1 MQTIPRKQWGAV
13 RDIGDAITMPDE
25 TAADSNAVTITDLD
39 SSRVAQLR
47 AELEHL
53 HANDVIK
60 DIWKK
65 TEARLKQTHYY
76 WWWEFVRT
84 GVKNQQLLD
93 EITAD
98 AVKASELTAV
108 RQDFEADDMNFE
120 NWWEERGR
128 ALFQENTVPHIDPI
142 GVKVV
147 EKNGFSTPIVFIAVP
162 LSISKD
168 LLLEQFKLVLDSYF
182 PENFMRHAA
191 STAQRRIEP
200 SQKDREF
207 DYGYLLEVWNVRTSN
222 PNLPFWKVHCKAKGD
237 DKQLKELEVVGS
249 ASAKQAAATRKA
261 QQAYNQADE
270 LMRNALI
277 GQFPKD
283 DQFQKKKRGGATSAK
298 KKSKKE
304 KQQQ

>member
-1 MQTIPRKQWGAV
+1 MQTIPRKPWGSV
-13 RDIGDAITMPDE
+13 RDIEGAITMPDE
-25 TAADSNAVTITDLD
+25 TAADDNAVTITDLD
-39 SSRVAQLR
+39 RSRVAQLR
-47 AELEHL
+47 AELEGL

-84 GVKNQQLLD
+84 GVKHQQLID

-98 AVKASELTAV
+98 GVKAPALTSV
-108 RQDFEADDMNFE
+108 RQDFEANDMTFE
-120 NWWEERGR
+120 NWWVEQGR
-128 ALFQENTVPHIDPI
+128 ALFQENTVPHIEPI
-142 GVKVV
+142 GVKVA
-147 EKNGFSTPIVFIAVP
+147 EKDGFATPIVFIAVP

-191 STAQRRIEP
+191 STAQRKIEP

-207 DYGYLLEVWNVRTSN
+207 DYSYLLAVWNVRTSN
-222 PNLPFWKVHCKAKGD
+222 PNMPFWKVHCKAKGD
-237 DKQLKELEVVGS
+237 AKQLKELEVAGS
-249 ASAKQAAATRKA
+249 ASAKRAAATRKA

-270 LMRNALI
+270 LMRNALV
-277 GQFPKD
+277 GYFPKD
-283 DQFQKKKRGGATSAK
+283 DQFQQKKRGVASSAK
-298 KKSKKE
+298 KKAKKE
-304 KQQQ
+304 KQQ